1 MDQKTY
7 LNLKKK
13 LLIALR
19 DGMMTPEQVASTVL
33 NIKTKKQLTNLMNT
47 INRMYSHNEIIPVIV
62 YEEKHLMLVRR

>member
-19 DGMMTPEQVASTVL
+19 DGMMTPEEVANAVL

-62 YEEKHLMLVRR
+62 DEEKHLMLVRR

>member
-19 DGMMTPEQVASTVL
+19 DGMMTPEEVASAVL
-33 NIKTKKQLTNLMNT
+33 NIKTKKQLTNLMDT

-62 YEEKHLMLVRR
+62 DEEKHLMLVRR